1 MGHFWKINGG
11 INKNLLK
18 TPPKKLDDYTNWLSA
33 YLLNIFFIA
42 VYQYLKDYCSY

>member
-11 INKNLLK
+11 ISKNLLK
-18 TPPKKLDDYTNWLSA
+18 KPPKNWLSA